1 MKLISGLFRQKKANK
16 KKPVYVAAP
25 YAPVRPLY
33 VVGDIHGRYELLQRI
48 TDGIVE
54 DAGDLPYDLVFVG
67 DYIDRG
73 EQSQAVIEALYKIS
87 QLAFVTCLCGNHER
101 MLTDF
106 LDNPAKN
113 GRRWMRNGG
122 LQTLASFGVGGIT
135 ETSSDD
141 AMQLA
146 CEQFR
151 VALDPYEPWFRSLP
165 VSFVSGNIFV
175 THAGANPNLPIE
187 AQPEKTLLW
196 GHPAFL
202 REPRLDG
209 IWVVHG
215 HTIIDEPVDGDSR
228 ISIDTGA
235 YATGRL
241 TVAKITN
248 AGVTFSVGSKPV
260 PE

>member
-1 MKLISGLFRQKKANK
+1 MKLISGLFGQKKPNK
-16 KKPVYVAAP
+16 KKPVYVAAAYTP
-25 YAPVRPLY
+25 ERPLY
-33 VVGDIHGRYELLQRI
+33 VVGDIHGCYDLLELVIDR
-48 TDGIVE
+48 IVE
-54 DAGDLPYDLVFVG
+54 DAGDVGYDLVFVG

-73 EQSQAVIEALYKIS
+73 EHSRAVIETLHKIS

-101 MLTDF
+101 LLTGF
-106 LDNPAKN
+106 LDDPAKN

-122 LQTLASFGVGGIT
+122 LQTLASFGVGGVT
-135 ETSSDD
+135 ETSSDE

-146 CEQFR
+146 CDQFR
-151 VALDPYEPWFRSLP
+151 TALGPYAPWLRALP